1 MNAERLAYKVRRI
14 IQRHIRD
21 KNYELAVLLE
31 TPAPDTKNRK
41 TFSLEDEGTSTP
53 PDKKEIK
60 IVITAH
66 SIDENATEIGDNPDE
81 ILEFIS
87 IEDGSEPEEKQVQE
101 GMMLL
106 YNGKKY
112 NVQLVA
118 PATLAGML
126 IIKECTARS
135 VK

>member
-1 MNAERLAYKVRRI
+1 MNADKLALKVRRI
-14 IQRHIRD
+14 IQRHIKN

-31 TPAPDTKNRK
+31 TPAPETKNRK
-41 TFSLEDEGTSTP
+41 VFSLEDEGP
-53 PDKKEIK
+53 PAPPTQQEIK
-60 IVITAH
+60 IVVTAH

-87 IEDGSEPEEKQVQE
+87 IEDGSEPPEKQVKE
-101 GMMLL
+101 GMMML

-112 NVQLVA
+112 DVQLVA
-118 PATLAGML
+118 PATLAGLL